1 MSETNNTRLD
11 RIEEKID
18 RLSDAMIAI
27 ARTEEK
33 LIAMESR
40 YALQYERM
48 NRFADKL
55 DTIERKV
62 EDSGHSVSLHNKLV
76 GAGAALI
83 LTILGAAAVQF
94 LS

>member
-18 RLSDAMIAI
+18 KLSDVMIAI

-33 LIAMESR
+33 LVAMESR
-40 YALQYERM
+40 YGLQYERM
-48 NRFADKL
+48 NKFSDKL
-55 DTIERKV
+55 DDIERKV
-62 EDSGHSVSLHNKLV
+62 EDNGRSVSLHNKLV

-83 LTILGAAAVQF
+83 LTILGAIASQY